1 MSNVVELISYR
12 ANRESVAQLNEVA
25 LHLSN
30 KARKP
35 MTKSETLR
43 RIVADAHERIVRSA
57 QPVEAE

>member
-12 ANRESVAQLNEVA
+12 ANRESVAQLNEVT

-30 KARKP
+30 QERKP
-35 MTKSETLR
+35 LTKSEALR
-43 RIVADAHERIVRSA
+43 RIVADAHARMVRDA